1 MRIIVDGK
9 EAVLKAGSSFEYI
22 SENPLFTE
30 AEGYSLEIEFPL
42 KDCPENI
49 LIFGAL
55 HVQGVDLS
63 RITFPCE
70 LDAGT
75 FRKTGFL
82 TIVEI
87 NEVEVKGQFLEG
99 MSTGMFDSDVLKF
112 YIDEFDYSDYDG
124 SDETETSVYR
134 AMGSGWAPLV
144 VWDSKKDRMYGRGQ
158 MEQDVMCKYVRHVS
172 LRKLIELVGIKSG
185 LSVDMSAL
193 DEIPFFGSIIVANS
207 TYSHSNAV
215 RFDESGHIVSGS
227 TYYVYRHFM
236 DLEKCLP
243 HWTVKELMQE
253 VGSFFGCLVHTDS
266 LAGKISFV
274 PYKNYAYGMSMVS
287 LPVNDDF
294 TVEMQDGSDSGYG
307 DLVRVKFP
315 DDCNPDN
322 VNQCNWFMNN
332 LDKVKVQSISS
343 YNDFVYQATH
353 RRTSQDPVLKQRYIY
368 QINGEK
374 VALIEMTE
382 GKWDDNYVSE
392 FAIIEPLNQYGS
404 MPEDGKELKLIPC
417 PMVYKSLGMG
427 YVPMADVYRN
437 QCFDERG
444 YLSTGELTHAIA
456 YKFPVMEVQQ
466 YPERS
471 YIDGKT
477 DAWDLLQ
484 GGEEKY
490 ENKFDKLLIV
500 LHSGTMESDGSH
512 VNTRQK
518 EPDLGTEY
526 AAETVTAMEGKV
538 PVYHKGVKS
547 YTYTLAPTESHIA
560 ANMVLPNVNET
571 QLYRYKFLGTTIPSP
586 TSVFLINGQKFA
598 CLRITAHFTPSGM
611 SELLEGEFYR
621 IID

>member
-1 MRIIVDGK
+1 MKILVNGR
-9 EAVLKAGSSFEYI
+9 EAVLKAGSSFEYV

-30 AEGYSLEIEFPL
+30 AEDYTLEIEFPM
-42 KDCPENI
+42 KDCPQNI

-55 HVQGVDLS
+55 HVKGVDISTLS
-63 RITFPCE
+63 FPCE
-70 LDAGT
+70 IVTESFDKA
-75 FRKTGFL
+75 GFL
-82 TIVEI
+82 TIT
-87 NEVEVKGQFLEG
+87 EVNDVLVKGQFLEG
-99 MSTGMFDSDVLKF
+99 MSTGRFDSDALKL

-124 SDETETSVYR
+124 SDETDTSVYR

-144 VWDSKKDRMYGRGQ
+144 VWDSKKDRMYGTGQ

-193 DEIPFFGSIIVANS
+193 DAIPFFSSIIVANS
-207 TYSHSNAV
+207 TYNHSGAV
-215 RFDESGHIVSGS
+215 RFDENGHIVSGTS
-227 TYYVYRHFM
+227 YYVYRHFM

-243 HWTVKELMQE
+243 HWTVKDFMTE
-253 VGSFFGCLVHTDS
+253 VGRFFGCLVHTDS
-266 LAGKISFV
+266 LAGTVMFV
-274 PYKNYAYGMSMVS
+274 PYKNYAYGMSRVS

-294 TVEMQDGSDSGYG
+294 TVEMQDGADSGYG
-307 DLVRVKFP
+307 DLVKVKFP
-315 DDCNPDN
+315 DDCNPNN

-332 LDKVKVQSISS
+332 LDKVKVESLYS

-353 RRTSQDPVLKQRYIY
+353 RRTHVDPVLKQRYIY

-404 MPEDGKELKLIPC
+404 MPEDGKELKVIPC
-417 PMVYKSLGMG
+417 QMVYKSLGLG
-427 YVPMADVYRN
+427 YVPGADVYRN
-437 QCFDERG
+437 RCFDERG

-471 YIDGKT
+471 YLDGKT

-490 ENKFDKLLIV
+490 ENKFEKLLIV

-547 YTYTLAPTESHIA
+547 YTYSLAPTESHIA

-571 QLYRYKFLGTTIPSP
+571 KLYRYKFLSKSLPDPKAIYVIKS
-586 TSVFLINGQKFA
+586 KEYA
-598 CLRITAHFTPSGM
+598 CLRLIAHFTVDGM
-611 SELLEGEFYR
+611 SELIEGEFYE
-621 IID
+621 IVG